1 MTDSNSSTKKRL
13 RIGDVLVQSGII
25 TSKDV
30 DDALSYSR
38 EMNLKLGQAVVA
50 LGLASEADICIALG
64 QQLQMPVIT
73 DLSKLNIDNSVVQLI
88 PENLARQKR
97 ALAISKSHDVNTDND
112 VITVV
117 IADPLDYYGRDDIVD
132 KLDPA
137 QVDFVITPES
147 EIVKYLPMLYRNTEN
162 IAKYANQLQSEITKS
177 AFDTSN
183 ADTLNVDDTSSDAAV
198 VNLLKSIFEDAINW
212 NASDIHIEPDDGSLR
227 IRQRIDGS
235 LTEQV
240 LNSSDI
246 GAAIA
251 LRIILMAGFDI
262 SEKRLPQDG
271 RFHIKIAGSG
281 VDVRVSTLPTQYGE
295 SIVMRIL
302 NQASGL
308 VSLDATGMPPE
319 ILEKMRI
326 QIHRPH
332 GMILVTGPT
341 GSGKTTTLYGAL
353 NELNTPDIKI
363 ITVEDP
369 IEFRLPRITQVQ
381 INQKIGLDFANVLR
395 ACLRQDPDVILVGE
409 MRDKETSEI
418 GLRGAMT
425 GHLVLSTLHTNDA
438 ISSTM
443 RLVDMGAPGYLVA
456 SSLKAVLAQRL
467 VRRICPKCGDYC
479 DVESSQERFIESALG
494 VPIEEQRQHKF
505 RMGNKGKG
513 CQYCNFTGYKG
524 RIGVFEFLVL
534 NDEMMDALRKDDLEE
549 FAKRAKASPGYKPLA
564 MVAYDL
570 AVKGITSIEEV
581 MKLAEING

>member
-1 MTDSNSSTKKRL
+1 MPEDNSSRKRL

-25 TSKDV
+25 TSSDV
-30 DDALSYSR
+30 EEALNYSK

-50 LGLASEADICIALG
+50 LGLATEADICTALG
-64 QQLQMPVIT
+64 QQLQMTVFT
-73 DLSKLNIDNSVVQLI
+73 DLSKLNIDSNVVQML
-88 PENLARQKR
+88 PENIARQKR
-97 ALAISKSHDVNTDND
+97 ALAISKRVNPNTGND
-112 VITVV
+112 VVTVV

-132 KLDPA
+132 KLDPNE
-137 QVDFVITPES
+137 VEFVITPES

-162 IAKYANQLQSEITKS
+162 IAKYADQLQSEITKS
-177 AFDTSN
+177 AFEVGAT
-183 ADTLNVDDTSSDAAV
+183 DTLNVDDESSDAAV
-198 VNLLKSIFEDAINW
+198 VNLLKSVFEDAINW
-212 NASDIHIEPDDGSLR
+212 KASDIHIEPDDGVLR

-235 LTEQV
+235 LTEQI
-240 LNSSDI
+240 LPNSDI

-251 LRIILMAGFDI
+251 LRIKLMAGLDI

-271 RFHIKIAGSG
+271 RFHITIAGNG

-302 NQASGL
+302 NQATGL
-308 VSLDATGMPPE
+308 VSLDATGMPE
-319 ILEKMRI
+319 NILESMRV

-353 NELNTPDIKI
+353 NELNTPDVKI

-369 IEFRLPRITQVQ
+369 VEFRLPRITQVQ

-443 RLVDMGAPGYLVA
+443 RLCDMGAPGYLVA

-467 VRRICPKCGDYC
+467 VRRVCPKCGDYC
-479 DVESSQERFIESALG
+479 DVEPSQERFIEAALG
-494 VPIEEQRQHKF
+494 VPVEEQRQHKF
-505 RMGNKGKG
+505 KLGNKGKG
-513 CQYCNFTGYKG
+513 CQYCNFSGYKG
-524 RIGVFEFLVL
+524 RIGVFELLVL
-534 NDEMMDALRKDDLEE
+534 NDAMMEALRRDDLEG
-549 FAKRAKASPGYKPLA
+549 FAKCAKESPIYKPLA
-564 MVAYDL
+564 KVAYDL
-570 AVKGITSIEEV
+570 AVDGITSIEEV
-581 MKLAEING
+581 MKLCEVND